1 MDSMENQPARR
12 LPSRVWRLPAV
23 WIFAVVLL
31 AVLLFVVLLATQ
43 ERMPSHAGRPAEAWL
58 LAVFNPEEWTFTNDD
73 VSQRPIIDAFRH
85 MGTNGISFLVNT
97 LERKD
102 TAWNRMAQKL
112 HPKLPAVIR
121 QRLPEP
127 VKADTLVSA
136 AALLLSNMTET
147 QPNEILPL
155 LVELLDS
162 PHPRTRQIAWVIVR
176 DYSIRHGA
184 LKNEAHELQLR
195 AALGNRNPWIRLH
208 AVVIMI
214 EANLAGPKMIPALS
228 PALTSGDLTLSNS
241 VQSVIRQLEK
251 LPPREP

>member
-1 MDSMENQPARR
+1 MDSAENQPVALQAGVRR
-12 LPSRVWRLPAV
+12 AATIWTLALVG
-23 WIFAVVLL
+23 FAALL
-31 AVLLFVVLLATQ
+31 LVILSTTGEKV
-43 ERMPSHAGRPAEAWL
+43 PSHAGRSAEAWL

-112 HPKLPAVIR
+112 HPKLPAAIR

-162 PHPRTRQIAWVIVR
+162 PRPRTRQIAWVIVR
-176 DYSIRHGA
+176 DYSIRHGV
-184 LKNEAHELQLR
+184 LKNEVHELQLR
-195 AALGNRNPWIRLH
+195 AALGDRNPWIRLY

-214 EANLAGPKMIPALS
+214 EANLAGPEMIPALS
-228 PALTSGDLTLSNS
+228 PALTSGDPTLSNS
-241 VQSVIRQLEK
+241 VQSVIQRLEK

>member
-1 MDSMENQPARR
+1 MDSAENQPVALQAGVRR
-12 LPSRVWRLPAV
+12 AATIWTLALVG
-23 WIFAVVLL
+23 FAALL
-31 AVLLFVVLLATQ
+31 LVILSTTGEKV
-43 ERMPSHAGRPAEAWL
+43 PSHAGRSAEAWL
-58 LAVFNPEEWTFTNDD
+58 LAVFNPEEWAFTNDD

-112 HPKLPAVIR
+112 HPKLPAAIR

-162 PHPRTRQIAWVIVR
+162 PRPRTRQIAWVIVR

-195 AALGNRNPWIRLH
+195 AALGDRNPWIRLY

-214 EANLAGPKMIPALS
+214 EANLAGPEMIPALS
-228 PALTSGDLTLSNS
+228 PALTSGDPTLSNS
-241 VQSVIRQLEK
+241 VQNVIRQLEK